1 MRAKKKLEALKKEHQ
16 KLSKEVQ
23 KYSIFKEY
31 LEDVVKISPQVS
43 LDMRGT
49 DRGLREG
56 FMQMSNLEE
65 IRQVQG
71 NHDTWSNPETSG
83 GMGGGSLQAR

>member
-1 MRAKKKLEALKKEHQ
+1 MREREQKTQKEMELVRAKKKLEALKKEHQ

-49 DRGLREG
+49 E
-56 FMQMSNLEE
+56 MA
-65 IRQVQG
+65 
-71 NHDTWSNPETSG
+71 SG
-83 GMGGGSLQAR
+83 RALCGS